1 MSGKKEK
8 ISKKE
13 NNSESDVPPTF
24 YDKATD
30 NIILNIMKQV
40 ELVLEKEIESKT

>member
-1 MSGKKEK
+1 LP
-8 ISKKE
+8 KKE
-13 NNSESDVPPTF
+13 NNSESDVPLTF
-24 YDKATD
+24 YDKVTD

>member
-1 MSGKKEK
+1 LP
-8 ISKKE
+8 KKE
-13 NNSESDVPPTF
+13 NNSESDIPPTF
-24 YDKATD
+24 YDKVID